1 MFNLGATLTG
11 INTLSKAGEYVAPV
25 DPYDIE
31 EISDL
36 FANSKGIWINPNN
49 PTKMRLNQDGTGS
62 VTATDTEVQYIE
74 DSSGTGN
81 HIQLGTGG
89 NDPVGMFYGRHPA
102 SGYNQLLRDSNDLT
116 QGTALFGTTTVCAI
130 DANETSPVSYADVF
144 KVSRTD
150 NSTSLSGWSLITK
163 EFTTAQKTATLY
175 FKPIIGAGLTTAGGL
190 AVYLTDAYVVF
201 MISGLTA
208 TASGTRSSEITNASI
223 TSLANGW
230 YKLQFNS
237 TIDGNNFLLIPYK
250 ADGSYGISGL
260 DMQYHVSA
268 PQYQFGTTASNFQ
281 VSVGQHNIT
290 EPNQDSLYYLHTNLN
305 FDGLH
310 TSQLA
315 DLGTTDEITIY
326 VAILDSVDA
335 ETNILELSDD
345 VATGVGNFRLWYENN
360 SFKFTVN
367 GTSVQTVAASR
378 TITEP
383 TVITAKAKISTDT
396 ATIKANTTFSSNSND
411 LGTGNFSYNTIH
423 IGARDADSGE
433 QSTKKLDFA
442 NIYQLVIVNRLTTA
456 QEDTDVVA
464 KLEDLMGV

>member
-1 MFNLGATLTG
+1 
-11 INTLSKAGEYVAPV
+11 
-25 DPYDIE
+25 
-31 EISDL
+31 
-36 FANSKGIWINPNN
+36 
-49 PTKMRLNQDGTGS
+49 
-62 VTATDTEVQYIE
+62 
-74 DSSGTGN
+74 
-81 HIQLGTGG
+81 
-89 NDPVGMFYGRHPA
+89 
-102 SGYNQLLRDSNDLT
+102 
-116 QGTALFGTTTVCAI
+116 
-130 DANETSPVSYADVF
+130 
-144 KVSRTD
+144 
-150 NSTSLSGWSLITK
+150 
-163 EFTTAQKTATLY
+163 
-175 FKPIIGAGLTTAGGL
+175 
-190 AVYLTDAYVVF
+190 

-268 PQYQFGTTASNFQ
+268 PQYEFGTTASNFQ

-335 ETNILELSDD
+335 EANILELSDD